1 MSNDKDFKVKNGI
14 QPTVYQE
21 SLGTIATG
29 SVSVGYDLSVAAYD
43 TKEFDFSNEVG
54 ASLRSYN
61 QFIKPDG
68 TKVYVCNYSGK
79 KVLQYSLSTA
89 WDISTATYDSKF
101 GNTATQTTTGLIS
114 ASFKSDGTKMYAL
127 DHSGYGRGLYQ
138 YTLSTAWDVSTISY
152 DSVVF
157 TDAAVTNTDKG
168 NVFFKPDGT
177 KFYIQSY
184 ASDTITEYN
193 CSTPWDISTGSA
205 SGNSYN
211 YSPPISTSYSFSIS
225 NDGKFLF
232 IAALASTVYK
242 YSLTTPWDI
251 STATAV
257 SNFSTLGQIAVN
269 TCAGFMLKDDG
280 TKMYVGRVDN
290 SGYSDRVYQY
300 STGYALTT
308 NTLDLSTGSV
318 FEITPTSNI
327 QVGLSNP
334 AASGTVSQGTLLLD
348 GVAEGYDLSVA
359 AYDSV
364 SFSVNSQD
372 INPLDIAFNTDG
384 TKMYIMG
391 STSDSV
397 LQYSLSTGFDLSTA
411 SYDSVSFNVSSQ
423 DTNPRKLSFNND
435 GTKLYIF
442 GTITDT
448 VYQYSLSTAFD
459 LSTTSYD
466 SVSFNAASQATNPYG
481 LAFNSDGTK
490 MYLGSGTVFYQ
501 YSLSTAFDLSTT
513 SYDSVSFNVSSQDS
527 DTPDLTFNNDGT
539 KMYVVGTSNDNVY
552 QYSLSTAF
560 DLSTASYDSVSFSI
574 GSQNDAPTALAFSND
589 GTKMYIVGNINDT
602 IYQYSTGSAY
612 TVTYDSA
619 IQFGGGTAPDSPLA
633 NETDVLAFS
642 TRDGGTSYQ
651 AMQAIDGAK

>member
-14 QPTVYQE
+14 QPAVYQE
-21 SLGTIATG
+21 GLGTIATG
-29 SVSVGYDLSVAAYD
+29 SVVVGYDLSVAAYD

-54 ASLRSYN
+54 ASLASYN

-68 TKVYVCNYSGK
+68 TKVYVCSYSGK
-79 KVLQYSLSTA
+79 KVFQYSLSTA

-101 GNTATQTTTGLIS
+101 GNTATQTTTALIS

-127 DHSGYGRGLYQ
+127 DYSGFGRGLYQ

-184 ASDTITEYN
+184 SLDTITEYN

-211 YSPPISTSYSFSIS
+211 YSSDISTSYSFSIS

-257 SNFSTLGQIAVN
+257 STFSTLGQIAVN
-269 TCAGFMLKDDG
+269 TCAGLTFKPDG

-300 STGYALTT
+300 TTGSTLAT
-308 NTLDLSTGSV
+308 NTLDLSTGNA
-318 FEITPTSNI
+318 FQITPTSNI

-334 AASGTVSQGTLLLD
+334 AASGTVSQATLLLD
-348 GVAEGYDLSVA
+348 GAANGYDLSGA

-364 SFSVNSQD
+364 SFSVNSQNT
-372 INPLDIAFNTDG
+372 NPLDIAFNTDG

-391 STSDSV
+391 NINDTV

-411 SYDSVSFNVSSQ
+411 SYDNVNFATTSQ

-435 GTKLYIF
+435 GTKMYMF
-442 GTITDT
+442 GTTTDT

-466 SVSFNAASQATNPYG
+466 SVSFNASSQSTNPYG

-490 MYLGSGTVFYQ
+490 MYLGGGTVFYQ

-513 SYDSVSFNVSSQDS
+513 SYDSVSFSVSGQDN
-527 DTPDLTFNNDGT
+527 DAPNLTFNNDGT
-539 KMYVVGTSNDNVY
+539 KMFVVTSSNDSVY

-560 DLSTASYDSVSFSI
+560 DLSTASYDSVSFSV
-574 GSQNDAPTALAFSND
+574 GSQDGAPNSVAFSND
-589 GTKMYIVGNINDT
+589 GTKMYIVGNVNDT
-602 IYQYSTGSAY
+602 IFQYSTGSAY
-612 TVTYDSA
+612 TVTYDST

-633 NETDVLAFS
+633 NETDVLTFS
-642 TRDGGTSYQ
+642 TRDGGTTYQ
-651 AMQAIDGAK
+651 AAQAIDGAV